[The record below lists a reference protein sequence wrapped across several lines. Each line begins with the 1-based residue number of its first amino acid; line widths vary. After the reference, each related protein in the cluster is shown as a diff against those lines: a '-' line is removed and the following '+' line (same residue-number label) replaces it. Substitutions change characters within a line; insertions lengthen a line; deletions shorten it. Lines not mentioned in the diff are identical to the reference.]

1 MEKGYWRMGTRAEPQ
16 ADISA
21 RSGTKSDGRTA
32 RESKDTRP
40 ESKPETR
47 SEARPTGSFLP
58 NASGET
64 RPDPRLSAP
73 RAVDLRRGRAPEVEI
88 IACPT
93 YDFLL
98 SIHVSLATPDN
109 TYADFDVGRAWI
121 ESARARCAARDPS
134 ALTTLGHYL
143 GDGRPGSLHATLI
156 SLVWQCPAP
165 HDPAAFLAW
174 LPTLPAAQF
183 AQALLDQEGL
193 ASDWVA
199 LLQSALAERSE
210 QRNEQQNKHGRAK
223 TDGALIPTPALDRLL
238 ENYALDVRPTVRAAL
253 DDLQGARA
261 ELIRALHIW
270 LEAVFAAE
278 APRIEPMLAREAAA
292 LEQRRREMAQEPFI
306 ELAMRGV
313 QVSRPAGLRRI
324 IFAPSYFCRPAV
336 YYHFWR
342 GTLTFCAPIEF
353 STRDAESSFA
363 DPRAPGEDILR
374 FFEAL
379 GDSTRLRI
387 LRLLADRE
395 MYLTELAERL
405 GLTKATTKHH
415 MVRLRAAGFVTLY
428 DRDRLTYYALRPDI
442 ARRAAQ
448 MLDTY
453 LGRPHQKTGMKQ
465 PAHDD
470 SASDLSST
478 V

>member
-1 MEKGYWRMGTRAEPQ
+1 MGTRTEPQ
-16 ADISA
+16 AESA
-21 RSGTKSDGRTA
+21 VSPATRGVSRV
-32 RESKDTRP
+32 ETRP
-40 ESKPETR
+40 EPKAEPRTASV
-47 SEARPTGSFLP
+47 SGSGANP
-58 NASGET
+58 GASGEA

-98 SIHVSLATPDN
+98 SVHVSLASPDDA
-109 TYADFDVGRAWI
+109 YADYDVGRAWI
-121 ESARARCAARDPS
+121 ESARARCAARDPQ
-134 ALTTLGHYL
+134 ALATLGRYL

-156 SLVWQCPAP
+156 SLVWQCPEP
-165 HDPAAFLAW
+165 RDPAHFLAW

-183 AQALLDQEGL
+183 AEALLDQEGL
-193 ASDWVA
+193 SLDWVSV
-199 LLQSALAERSE
+199 LQAALAERANRGTTGS
-210 QRNEQQNKHGRAK
+210 
-223 TDGALIPTPALDRLL
+223 TDEVTSPALERLL
-238 ENYALDVRPTVRAAL
+238 ESYALDVRPTVYATL
-253 DDLQGARA
+253 DNLEGARA
-261 ELIRALHIW
+261 ELIGALRVW
-270 LEAVFAAE
+270 LDTVFAAE
-278 APRIEPMLAREAAA
+278 TPRLEPLLAREAAA
-292 LEQRRREMAQEPFI
+292 MEQRRRELALEPFI

-353 STRDAESSFA
+353 SSRDAESSWA
-363 DPRAPGEDILR
+363 DPRAPGDEILR

-428 DRDRLTYYALRPDI
+428 DRDRLTYYALRPDV

-448 MLDTY
+448 MLDAY
-453 LGRPHQKTGMKQ
+453 LGRPRQPGITGAARDEQ
-465 PAHDD
+465 TALP
-470 SASDLSST
+470 L

>member
-1 MEKGYWRMGTRAEPQ
+1 METKAE
-16 ADISA
+16 A
-21 RSGTKSDGRTA
+21 RGEMRG
-32 RESKDTRP
+32 
-40 ESKPETR
+40 ETR
-47 SEARPTGSFLP
+47 SESRS
-58 NASGET
+58 ET
-64 RPDPRLSAP
+64 RPDARTDARLTDPRLSAP

-98 SIHVSLATPDN
+98 SVHVSLASPEN
-109 TYADFDVGRAWI
+109 TYADYDVGREWI
-121 ESARARCAARDPS
+121 EAARARCAARDPR
-134 ALTTLGHYL
+134 ALATLGRYL

-156 SLVWQCPAP
+156 SLVWQCPP
-165 HDPAAFLAW
+165 PRDPSHFLAW
-174 LPTLPAAQF
+174 LTTLPAPQLAE
-183 AQALLDQEGL
+183 ALLDQEGL
-193 ASDWVA
+193 SADWLPTVLA
-199 LLQSALAERSE
+199 ALAERE
-210 QRNEQQNKHGRAK
+210 ERKGREHRAERK
-223 TDGALIPTPALDRLL
+223 SDRKADQKAALASVEPTSATAHLLDF
-238 ENYALDVRPTVRAAL
+238 YVADVRPTVLAIL
-253 DDLQGARA
+253 DDIASARN
-261 ELIRALHIW
+261 ELIGALAVW
-270 LEAVFAAE
+270 NEAVFAAE
-278 APRIEPMLAREAAA
+278 SPRIEALLTREAQA
-292 LEQRRREMAQEPFI
+292 LERRRAEMAPEPFI

-313 QVSRPAGLRRI
+313 QWQRPAGLRRV

-336 YYHFWR
+336 FYHFWH
-342 GTLTFCAPIEF
+342 GVLTFCAPIEF
-353 STRDAESSFA
+353 SPAEA
-363 DPRAPGEDILR
+363 EAPWRDPRAPGDDILR

-448 MLDTY
+448 MLDAY
-453 LGRPHQKTGMKQ
+453 LGRASQ
-465 PAHDD
+465 PADLTPPLPPTAPDD
-470 SASDLSST
+470 AHAP